1 MASNGSSKG
10 GYGGFVGNAL
20 ATGVAAAAV
29 DGVSETLRVPILNQ
43 ESSIPGMSWAEV
55 VLYGA
60 GTILTVL
67 GGVSLISKRRAV
79 LGIDSSLLPQGVG
92 LIGGTYVWENTL
104 SKLVPGLRA

>member
-1 MASNGSSKG
+1 
-10 GYGGFVGNAL
+10 
-20 ATGVAAAAV
+20 
-29 DGVSETLRVPILNQ
+29 
-43 ESSIPGMSWAEV
+43 MSWAEV